1 MITMKTVNEIKEVMN
16 VLKAEIKVNSIGKPD
31 LMALPET
38 EKRIFFETLLA
49 HIKELCAEEDSK
61 TPKQDKQK

>member
-1 MITMKTVNEIKEVMN
+1 MITMKAVNEIKEVMN

-31 LMALPET
+31 LTALPET

-49 HIKELCAEEDSK
+49 HIKELCAEEDNK
-61 TPKQDKQK
+61 TPKQD

>member
-1 MITMKTVNEIKEVMN
+1 M
-16 VLKAEIKVNSIGKPD
+16 LKAEIKVNSIGKPD

-61 TPKQDKQK
+61 TPKQD

>member
-1 MITMKTVNEIKEVMN
+1 M
-16 VLKAEIKVNSIGKPD
+16 LKVDLKVNSIGKPD

-38 EKRIFFETLLA
+38 ERRIFFETLLA

-61 TPKQDKQK
+61 RTNQD